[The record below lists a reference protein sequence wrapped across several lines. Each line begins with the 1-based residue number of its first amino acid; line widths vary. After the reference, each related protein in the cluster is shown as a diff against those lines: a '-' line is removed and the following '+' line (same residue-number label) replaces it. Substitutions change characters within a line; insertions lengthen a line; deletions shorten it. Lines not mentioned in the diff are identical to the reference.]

1 MPLAASK
8 KPVAPATTATTS
20 TTAAAAAAAKPASS
34 QKENTPTQTPAQNLA
49 IRQLGAQAAS
59 VAASKKNV
67 NLKISTTNPL
77 LAEKVGGLMSPKS
90 VIPGEVVVGGFE
102 SMLAGTKSPLNP
114 MEEFHGRKVQSPG
127 AEEIK
132 AAEKAMAIKEESG
145 SDEEESSEE
154 SSEEEEDEEE
164 EDSKEESSEEDDD
177 DDDDDDDDEDDEDDD
192 DEEEDTT
199 KKPTPAATP
208 ATTAPL
214 KTTPKNPE
222 TTQEQPAKAA
232 DKAGVSVKD

>member
-1 MPLAASK
+1 
-8 KPVAPATTATTS
+8 
-20 TTAAAAAAAKPASS
+20 
-34 QKENTPTQTPAQNLA
+34 
-49 IRQLGAQAAS
+49 
-59 VAASKKNV
+59 
-67 NLKISTTNPL
+67 
-77 LAEKVGGLMSPKS
+77 MSPKS
-90 VIPGEVVVGGFE
+90 MIPGEVVVGGFE
-102 SMLAGTKSPLNP
+102 SMLAGAKSPLDP

-154 SSEEEEDEEE
+154 SSEEEDDEEE
-164 EDSKEESSEEDDD
+164 EDSKEESSEEDDED
-177 DDDDDDDDEDDEDDD
+177 DDDDDDDDDEDDD

-199 KKPTPAATP
+199 KKPAPAATP